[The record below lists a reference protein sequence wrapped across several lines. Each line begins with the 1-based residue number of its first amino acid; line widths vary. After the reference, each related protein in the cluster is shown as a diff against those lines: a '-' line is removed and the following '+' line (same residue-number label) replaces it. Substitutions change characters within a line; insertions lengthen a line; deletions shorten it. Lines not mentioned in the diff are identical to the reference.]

1 MGRCVW
7 VGWIFVFLLGLRF
20 LIYIIEN
27 IAGLDLVLHLNII
40 LHQIVLAIIKL
51 KLKFG
56 SNLQIMVVV
65 GDRWTI
71 NHVHDHSLVR
81 SHVLHFLINF
91 ISNLNVLVIILGY
104 IDMNNLHILLNHDHS
119 RCDHLILKIIY
130 SISIS

>member
-20 LIYIIEN
+20 LIFIIEN
-27 IAGLDLVLHLNII
+27 IVGLDLRLNII

-65 GDRWTI
+65 GDHLI
-71 NHVHDHSLVR
+71 HDHSLVQ
-81 SHVLHFLINF
+81 SHFLHFLINF